1 MRTAT
6 VLFAL
11 FPLVAVTE
19 RDRSPAAGRVTDPAR
34 TAATVIGTVYDS
46 VSRKPLA
53 GATVQFAGAADS
65 VVGRMYSARSDS
77 AGRYAIANIA
87 PGSYVAGFFHPLL
100 DSLGIQVGTRSVAVG
115 SGNSA
120 VPLATP
126 SARTIARTFC
136 PEGTFGDSLGMLVGR
151 VVATRTGTPM
161 GGAEVRAE
169 WTETVIAPTRIYQ
182 RDPEIATVADSSGWF
197 GMCLLPGD
205 VALMVRAATSTDSSG
220 FVEIT
225 IPPGELRHVTF
236 HVGGVRAVTIFA
248 ADTGI
253 GATPTDSTLVWAR
266 RGEAQL
272 SGVVTDPRGQPVSNV
287 RVLVWNA
294 ARYTTT
300 NDRGGFSLDSLP
312 GGTNTVEV
320 RAIGYTP
327 VKRAVQLDA
336 EQPAQATIALGERA
350 VSMPTI
356 TVRGQLVYSRKLLA
370 FEHRRRT
377 SAVGH
382 FITPEDLEGRPFN
395 KLSDIVATVPAVV
408 VSSGGLRGIAMST
421 SQLAPRLTGAEAPV
435 PMGQPPPAN
444 QSPQFGGRAYCQPIF
459 FVDGQRSF
467 MTSTEIDQHFKADEI
482 AAVEIYT
489 RAAQVPVEFQTQL
502 AQCGVI
508 ALWTRPPA
516 TRIKKK

>member
-1 MRTAT
+1 MRAAT
-6 VLFAL
+6 VLIAL
-11 FPLVAVTE
+11 SPLVAAAGDRTTATE
-19 RDRSPAAGRVTDPAR
+19 RRSAPGSR
-34 TAATVIGTVYDS
+34 AATVTGIVYDS
-46 VSRKPLA
+46 VSRRPLA

-65 VVGRMYSARSDS
+65 VMGRMYSARSDS
-77 AGRYAIANIA
+77 AGRYAISNVA
-87 PGSYVAGFFHPLL
+87 PGNYVAGFFHPIL
-100 DSLGIQVGTRSVAVG
+100 DSLGIEVGTRSVTVG
-115 SGNSA
+115 EGNLA

-126 SARTIARTFC
+126 SARTIAGAFC
-136 PEGTFGDSLGMLVGR
+136 PDGTFGDSLGMLMGR
-151 VVATRTGTPM
+151 VTATRTGEPL

-169 WTETVIAPTRIYQ
+169 WTETVISPSRIYQ
-182 RDPEIATVADSSGWF
+182 RDPEIATLADSSGWF

-205 VALMVRAATSTDSSG
+205 VALMVRAATPTDTSG
-220 FVEIT
+220 FVELT

-236 HVGGVRAVTIFA
+236 HVGGARPVTIFA
-248 ADTGI
+248 ADTGV
-253 GATPTDSTLVWAR
+253 GAMPTDSTLVWAR
-266 RGEAQL
+266 RGEARL
-272 SGVVTDPRGQPVSNV
+272 SGVVTDPRGAPVPNV

-294 ARYTTT
+294 ARHTTT
-300 NDRGGFSLDSLP
+300 NDRGVFALDSLP

-327 VKRAVQLDA
+327 VKQAVQLDP

-350 VSMPTI
+350 VTMPSITI
-356 TVRGQLVYSRKLLA
+356 RGQLVYSRKLLA

-395 KLSDIVATVPAVV
+395 KLSDIVAAVPAVV
-408 VSSGGLRGIAMST
+408 VSSGGLQGIAMST
-421 SQLAPRLTGAEAPV
+421 SRIAPRLTGAEAPV
-435 PMGQPPPAN
+435 PMGTPPPGN
-444 QSPQFGGRAYCQPIF
+444 QSPQYGGRAYCQPIF

-467 MTSTEIDQHFKADEI
+467 MTSTEIDQHFKSDEI

-516 TRIKKK
+516 ARIKKPK